1 MCGTTLTAPALLLS
15 PEKNNND
22 NNTKPATMDNIYDTI
37 DEGNVTEERRERA
50 DSPAEAREQLYS
62 EVQVHASA
70 EEERASPDYMEI
82 KEDRH
87 SCSSPSSSDED
98 DEEEVRKVAEHQV
111 EVEVE
116 VVVEPE
122 PAAEVEVE
130 QVNGEAHDGSR
141 RSSASSASSASHG
154 DPCDDPPIQPK
165 TLEEDGMLM
174 AYTHPDTDPRPE
186 ESVDYT
192 LTTLENLS
200 VDDSSAAP
208 ADPDQPEIS
217 LFTKVRLRGWDGP
230 CCFNLSKSEQN
241 TEKSSSKNVCVFS
254 SAEEL

>member
-1 MCGTTLTAPALLLS
+1 
-15 PEKNNND
+15 
-22 NNTKPATMDNIYDTI
+22 MDTIYDTI
-37 DEGNVTEERRERA
+37 DEGHVSEERRERA

-70 EEERASPDYMEI
+70 EEERGSPDYMEI

-87 SCSSPSSSDED
+87 SCSSPSSSDDD
-98 DEEEVRKVAEHQV
+98 DEEEVEEVRKVAEHQV

-122 PAAEVEVE
+122 PAAEVKVE
-130 QVNGEAHDGSR
+130 QVNGEARDGSR
-141 RSSASSASSASHG
+141 RSSASSASSVSHG

-165 TLEEDGMLM
+165 TLEEEEDGMLM
-174 AYTHPDTDPRPE
+174 AYNHPDADPKTE

-192 LTTLENLS
+192 LATLENLS

-217 LFTKVRLRGWDGP
+217 LFTKVRLRRWDDP
-230 CCFNLSKSEQN
+230 CSFNLSKSAQN
-241 TEKSSSKNVCVFS
+241 TEKKLFGAFLCFFLS
-254 SAEEL
+254 